1 MNEPSP
7 SKTLDCSTRE
17 VAEILDLAVRSV
29 QLMVDRGELSAWKT
43 PGGHRRISRA
53 SVDALLKRRHEGS
66 DGKAKLDRTPSP
78 PIPTNPTMHGSA
90 AAPAPAMAGKDRV
103 LLIEDS
109 KHYQKLAS
117 MLLRNEFPE
126 LELVV
131 ADDGFSGLA
140 MAGELQPS
148 LLIVDILLPGMD
160 GATLISS
167 LRSHPQFVH
176 VDLIVMTSLEGA
188 DLDRYMFALE
198 GVPIV
203 HKPRIVTDLPKCIRS
218 LMAQRVPGTS

>member
-53 SVDALLKRRHEGS
+53 SVDALLRRRLEGS
-66 DGKAKLDRTPSP
+66 SGEAQPGRSALPPMPESAAPGKA
-78 PIPTNPTMHGSA
+78 
-90 AAPAPAMAGKDRV
+90 RV

-117 MLLRNEFPE
+117 MLLRNEFPK